1 LVSLT
6 QPAQRE
12 YKIDQNKPKKNT
24 LPSHNYISAQL
35 PFYIYLTQPLLV
47 SFLSFVIAGAFDGEP
62 SERLNFFLTWPTV
75 VGSPVWKPR
84 DMLGEAATLPRKG
97 KTSGTTSATIN
108 AAPGDS
114 RSLKKFTDYGGGG
127 SSSKSSKK

>member
-1 LVSLT
+1 M
-6 QPAQRE
+6 
-12 YKIDQNKPKKNT
+12 
-24 LPSHNYISAQL
+24 
-35 PFYIYLTQPLLV
+35 
-47 SFLSFVIAGAFDGEP
+47 IAGAFDGEP